1 VEKDKV
7 NNINEKI
14 DLLQKQVDQIQIQI
28 FKEKKQNG
36 METHR

>member
-1 VEKDKV
+1 MEKDKV